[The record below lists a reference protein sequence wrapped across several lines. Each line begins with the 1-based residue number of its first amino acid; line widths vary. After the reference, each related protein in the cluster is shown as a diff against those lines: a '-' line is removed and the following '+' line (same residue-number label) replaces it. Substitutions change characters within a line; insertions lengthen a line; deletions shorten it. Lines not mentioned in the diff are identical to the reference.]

1 MMRGLI
7 NVVIIGIFLFG
18 GIAVAVLRP
27 TALEG
32 VLPTAAVD
40 FLKTLNAGSGLGA
53 DPSRKGDTPADLLD
67 DSPSGLL
74 AMGPIAAHSG
84 NLPVFIADAITGY
97 KTQVSA
103 DIPAEITTIRPILG
117 CIPTPPQPGTVVGH
131 ATSGASDLRLALS
144 TYNDTHLASAVQAFV
159 DAYRADGE
167 AATVEG
173 SGPAYE
179 AYDVAITETGA
190 PVYLV
195 LENRTGNRIW
205 NLHLAPGARI
215 ERVVLLGGDQA
226 GVANLDPVVPVEV
239 ILNDGMATC
248 GLQPAYALNS
258 GNEVFQSMQN
268 GTVSGDEAEVQ
279 LAELRAAVDA
289 YDIWFRDS
297 FGVMAGQSRVG
308 FDKGTVSVIGPLPDA
323 TNPMAAYAP
332 IAGARIR
339 TTQDQFFE
347 IRGQVAEGQVFA
359 ARVRAIATGF
369 AFGDL
374 AGLRQGVD
382 F

>member
-7 NVVIIGIFLFG
+7 NALIIGIFLFG

-40 FLKTLNAGSGLGA
+40 FLKTLNAGSGLSA
-53 DPSRKGDTPADLLD
+53 DPSRKGDTPADFLD
-67 DSPSGLL
+67 DSPNGLL

-84 NLPVFIADAITGY
+84 NVPVFIADVITGY
-97 KTQVSA
+97 KTEVSA

-117 CIPTPPQPGTVVGH
+117 CMPTPPQPGTIVGH
-131 ATSGASDLRLALS
+131 ATSGASDLPLALS
-144 TYNDTHLASAVQAFV
+144 TYNDTHLARAVQAFV
-159 DAYRADGE
+159 EAYRIKGE
-167 AATVEG
+167 EATVDG

-179 AYDVAITETGA
+179 AYDVAVTETSA

-195 LENRTGNRIW
+195 LENGSGNRIW

-239 ILNDGMATC
+239 ILNDGLATC
-248 GLQPAYALNS
+248 GLQPAYALNPGAVS
-258 GNEVFQSMQN
+258 SAA
-268 GTVSGDEAEVQ
+268 VSGDAGEIQPEA
-279 LAELRAAVDA
+279 LRAAVDA

-323 TNPMAAYAP
+323 ANPMAAYAP

-347 IRGQVAEGQVFA
+347 IRGQVAAGQDFA

-369 AFGDL
+369 AFGNL